1 MSAGPSIRRAKR
13 KRSGLT
19 PNELRAR
26 VNTGDADAAE
36 TLIKRDSA
44 LSKFWME
51 SDPIRAFRTRDPDRV
66 TYAQFVQLMPGMLTL
81 DLDRD
86 QAMQMTVLLTQCIH
100 AAGLTYD
107 GNAATFRDQRLLEL
121 FELPGPPFELQG
133 YDNWPAAT
141 ILALAQNPDAS
152 ETAKKAKREIRA
164 RYHAH
169 RTFSLFVD
177 EFCVGIELPEFP
189 NTSLDEIASKCQ
201 VPLVTLATK
210 LLELRPIIET
220 RAPGTDAPEFAE
232 AIKGVV
238 LTELLGINPGN
249 TFGLAHFRD
258 CATESE

>member
-1 MSAGPSIRRAKR
+1 MSAGPSTARPKR

-19 PNELRAR
+19 PNELRAL
-26 VNTGDADAAE
+26 VNTGDADAAK
-36 TLIKRDSA
+36 TLIERDSA
-44 LSKFWME
+44 LSRFWMQSE
-51 SDPIRAFRTRDPDRV
+51 PIRAPRNSDRV
-66 TYAQFVQLMPGMLTL
+66 TYAQFVRRTAGMLRT
-81 DLDRD
+81 DNED
-86 QAMQMTVLLTQCIH
+86 QTMQITVLLMQCIH

-107 GNAATFRDQRLLEL
+107 GNAATFHEQPLSEL
-121 FELPGPPFELQG
+121 FGLPGPPFELQG